1 MNSEQIIKAALANVE
16 QGIRNI
22 LDLHHIKHGG
32 GTNEDV
38 QIDSILTDLFSDLE
52 KLRITTREEFV
63 EQLKSFAKGPQIIH
77 EKIDFKKIID

>member
-1 MNSEQIIKAALANVE
+1 MNSEQIIKEALINVE

-22 LDLHHIKHGG
+22 LDLHHIKHGA

-52 KLRITTREEFV
+52 KLRVASREEFV
-63 EQLKSFAKGPQIIH
+63 EQLKSLANGPQKNQ
-77 EKIDFKKIID
+77 EWNDSDQ